1 MYFFAGFCRYNG
13 DIHNIFAET
22 LQTEHTRNR
31 VRQRDTTAE
40 EDMEY
45 RHIKIPTAGEKIT
58 IKDGQIHVPENP
70 IIGYVEGD
78 GIGPDITKACLR
90 VWDAAVAKA
99 YGSKRKIH
107 WCETY
112 LGEKAA
118 GLYDGNYC
126 PAETLT
132 VLQDLVVSI
141 KGPLTTPVGGG
152 MRSLNVALRQELD
165 LYACVRPVRHY
176 AGVPSP
182 LKAPGKVDIVLFR
195 ENTEDVYAGIEYKT
209 GTPEN
214 EKVAKFL
221 REEMKAKFFE
231 GAGIGIKPISEFGS
245 KRLVR
250 KAIQFAIENGRESV
264 TIVHKGNIQKY
275 TEGAFR
281 NWGYEVARE
290 EFGGVTI
297 TEEQLYAEFKGK
309 QPEGKIVIKDRIA
322 DIMFQMMLLRPDEFD
337 VIATTNLNGDYLSD
351 AIAAEV
357 GGMGIAPGANI
368 ADHVAV
374 FEATHGTAPKYANL
388 NKVNPGSLLF
398 SGVMMLEYMGWKEA
412 ADLIT
417 LVYPEV
423 VSDGIVTYDFARQ
436 IDGATEVGTSQFA
449 DALIER
455 INGGVDLETKR
466 RAQQEQLV
474 KERKQREIRRLLQPM
489 EEMIETGRVP
499 HTVGDL
505 MTRSLISVTD
515 EETVESAMHTM
526 TDSNVSS
533 VVVEPN
539 AAGEWGIMTRRDI
552 VTKVVRNNKTPAS
565 LKVKDIATRPLFS
578 VPAETSIQE
587 AAEILAEKGFSRL
600 TISMGDKVIGIVTEA
615 DIFNAVGRFGA
626 ALAE

>member
-1 MYFFAGFCRYNG
+1 MA
-13 DIHNIFAET
+13 
-22 LQTEHTRNR
+22 
-31 VRQRDTTAE
+31 
-40 EDMEY
+40 Y
-45 RHIKIPTAGEKIT
+45 RHIKIPTTGEKVT
-58 IKDGQIHVPENP
+58 VSNGRMHVPDQP

-90 VWDAAVAKA
+90 IWDAAVTKA
-99 YGSKRKIH
+99 YGGKRKIH

-126 PAETLT
+126 PDETLK
-132 VLQDLVVSI
+132 VLQELVVSI

-152 MRSLNVALRQELD
+152 FRNLNVALRQDLD
-165 LYACVRPVRHY
+165 LYACVRPVKHY
-176 AGVPSP
+176 RGVPSP
-182 LKAPGKVDIVLFR
+182 LKHPNKVDIVLFR

-214 EKVAKFL
+214 KKVADFL
-221 REEMKAKFFE
+221 RNEMKAKFFE

-250 KAIQFAIENGRESV
+250 KAIQYAIDNGRESV
-264 TIVHKGNIQKY
+264 TLVHKGNIQKF

-281 NWGYEVARE
+281 NWGYDVARE
-290 EFGGVTI
+290 EFGKVTI
-297 TEEQLYAEFKGK
+297 TEEQLYGEYKGK

-412 ADLIT
+412 ADLIS

-455 INGGVDLETKR
+455 IKGGVDLEAKR
-466 RAQQEQLV
+466 KAQQEQLA

-489 EEMIETGRVP
+489 EEMIESGRVP

-505 MTRSLISVTD
+505 MTRSLVTVTD
-515 EETVESAMHTM
+515 DETVENAMHAM
-526 TDSNVSS
+526 SDNDISS
-533 VVVEPN
+533 VVVE
-539 AAGEWGIMTRRDI
+539 ADAKGQWGILTRRDI
-552 VTKVVRNNKTPAS
+552 ITRIVHAGKSTAGI
-565 LKVKDIATRPLFS
+565 KVKDVASRPIVS
-578 VPAETSIQE
+578 VPVETSIRE
-587 AAEILAEKGFSRL
+587 AAKLIAEKNFSRL
-600 TISMGDKVIGIVTEA
+600 TVEQGGRIIGIVTET
-615 DIFNAVGRFGA
+615 DIFNAVEKFGF
-626 ALAE
+626 LAD